1 MTFEEEFV
9 YHDPHLVVMAC
20 AGTGKTC
27 TVTNGVRGM
36 FNQKLPS
43 WYKPTE
49 EQWAIHSEM
58 MKAEWP
64 GATHLTSFST
74 DAADQLAEGM
84 PDGATSSS
92 TYSMGLRCAK
102 EHGMARKL
110 DMGKPSWK
118 YGRILSE
125 YFSVVGFT
133 EEQRW
138 KGMRQ
143 DMLDLIA
150 KAQLELFREM
160 NEEQLVSLADH
171 YGVEIPYR
179 SRELFLG
186 AMNYMLWKGLEQ
198 VDEFNYTDMVW
209 IPPLLGLVQKKYEH
223 LIVDEYQDMGKA
235 QQEICYRIARK
246 IIAIGDPHQAIYGFI
261 GADANATQNFL
272 KALGCWQRGVKQL
285 PLTLTRRCP
294 KSVVELANTVL
305 ETGLK
310 ALPEA
315 PDGTVKYLKSF
326 EFDPMKLEK
335 TDMVICPTNAPLIS
349 LMFKLNKAG
358 VKAFVRKTDVVDKM
372 ARFINNYAEK
382 GMAPLRMAIDEQLDI
397 NSSKQ
402 GKYAAINIDKFTCL
416 KEICQECHTP
426 SAAVRSLN
434 SMFVDDEVPGTI
446 RLSTVHRAKGLE
458 AKRVIFWE
466 YDRAGKMAKLDWE
479 RKQVKNLM
487 YVAITRSKDT
497 LLMVHS

>member
-1 MTFEEEFV
+1 MHPFEEEFM
-9 YHDPHLVVMAC
+9 YNDPHLVVMAC

-27 TVTNGVRGM
+27 TVTQGVKAM
-36 FNQKLPS
+36 FRQKVPD

-49 EQWAIHSEM
+49 EQLAIQNEM
-58 MKAEWP
+58 LKCDYP
-64 GATHLTSFST
+64 GHTHLTSFST
-74 DAADQLAEGM
+74 DAADQLANGM
-84 PDGATSSS
+84 PEGATSSS

-102 EHGMARKL
+102 QHGMAAKL

-125 YFSVVGFT
+125 FFEQIGFR

-143 DMLDLIA
+143 DIIDLFG

-160 NEEQLVSLADH
+160 NEEQLMDLAAH
-171 YGVEIPYR
+171 YGIEIPWNG
-179 SRELFLG
+179 RELFLG

-198 VDEFNYTDMVW
+198 KNEFTYGDMVW
-209 IPPLLGLVQKKYEH
+209 IPCLTGIVRKQFEH

-246 IIAIGDPHQAIYGFI
+246 IIAIGDPNQAIYGFI
-261 GADANATQNFL
+261 GADANATDNFL
-272 KALGCWQRGVKQL
+272 KALSVWRRGVKQL
-285 PLTLTRRCP
+285 PLSLTRRCP
-294 KSVVELANTVL
+294 KSVVELANKYVP
-305 ETGLK
+305 ELK

-315 PDGTVKYLKSF
+315 PDGEVKYLRSF

-335 TDMVICPTNAPLIS
+335 TDMVICPTNAPLVS
-349 LMFKLNKAG
+349 LMFKLSKKG
-358 VKAFVRKTDVVDKM
+358 IKAFVRKTDVVDKM
-372 ARFINNYAEK
+372 ARFLNNYAEK
-382 GMAPLRMAIDEQLDI
+382 GMEPLRKAIDEQLDI
-397 NSSKQ
+397 HQSKQ

-416 KEICQECHTP
+416 QELAKECHTP
-426 SAAVRSLN
+426 AECVRSLN
-434 SMFVDDEVPGTI
+434 SMFSDDTVPGTI

-479 RKQVKNLM
+479 KKQVRNLM
-487 YVAITRSKDT
+487 YVGITRAKQT
-497 LLMVHS
+497 LWMVHS